1 MKLKLTLLSLLLTLV
16 HCTKDPVVVYVPDPN
31 SGTEPEPVQYILEG
45 QITENKILDASQIW
59 TLKGRVSVVDGV
71 TLTVP
76 AGTII
81 KGEPGTGADASCLII
96 ARGGKID
103 AQGTAQNPIIFTSIS
118 DNIQIGGVYPSSGPS
133 LSIDVRGLW
142 GGILILG
149 KAPASFNNN
158 VSELQIEGIPVSD
171 TNGLYGGSNPT
182 DNSGIFKY
190 VSIRH
195 GGAEIGEGN
204 EINGLTLGA
213 VGSDTVID
221 NVEVIANVDD
231 GIEFFGG
238 TVNAS
243 NLLVWGQGDDGLDID
258 QAYAGTIDNALV
270 VLTAASDH
278 GLEIDGPE
286 GNLEGSFTIKNTTIV
301 GASDGCT
308 ALSADGEIADFRSNA
323 MGTTDGILVKG
334 FAEGKDVE
342 LDNDGV
348 ALNYTNGLL
357 VFKNWNFLPNESCT
371 PEALEGG
378 IFDDKSDIGSSFEF
392 DANTFAKI
400 VTTSDVGANESVF
413 SWTFYKR

>member
-1 MKLKLTLLSLLLTLV
+1 MKLKLTLLSLLISLIG
-16 HCTKDPVVVYVPDPN
+16 CTKDEPTLYTDTII
-31 SGTEPEPVQYILEG
+31 TEIPEPVGYILEG

-59 TLKGRVSVVDGV
+59 TLKGRVSVVDGI
-71 TLTVP
+71 TLTIP

-103 AQGTAQNPIIFTSIS
+103 TQGTAQNPIIFTSIS
-118 DNIQIGGVYPSSGPS
+118 DNIQIGGVFPSSGPS

-213 VGSDTVID
+213 VGSGTVID

-243 NLLVWGQGDDGLDID
+243 NLLIWGQGDDALDID
-258 QAYAGTIDNALV
+258 QGYAGTIDNALV

-286 GNLEGSFTIKNTTIV
+286 GSLNGSFTIKNTTII

-308 ALSADGEIADFRSNA
+308 ALSADGEIADFRSEA

-371 PEALEGG
+371 TEALEGG
-378 IFDDKSDIGSSFEF
+378 IFDDKSDIGSTFET

-400 VTTSDVGANESVF
+400 VNIAEVGADESVF
-413 SWTFYKR
+413 NWTFYKR

>member
-16 HCTKDPVVVYVPDPN
+16 YCTKDEPTLYTDTII
-31 SGTEPEPVQYILEG
+31 TEIPEPVGYILEG

-213 VGSDTVID
+213 VGSGTVID

-243 NLLVWGQGDDGLDID
+243 NLLVWGQGDDAIDID
-258 QAYAGTIDNALV
+258 QAYAGTIDNVLV
-270 VLTAASDH
+270 ILTAASDH

-286 GNLEGSFTIKNTTIV
+286 GSLNGSFTIKNTTII

-308 ALSADGEIADFRSNA
+308 ALSADGEIADFRSGA
-323 MGTTDGILVKG
+323 MGTTDGILAKG

-371 PEALEGG
+371 TEMLEGG
-378 IFDDKSDIGSSFEF
+378 IFDDKSDIGSTFEA

-400 VTTSDVGANESVF
+400 VPAAEVGANESVF
-413 SWTFYKR
+413 NWTFYKK